1 MQEIKKIK
9 KCVRCGTTIA
19 HMDDCDWFRYIR
31 VKYCDNCKIEA
42 EKERYTR
49 YNRKRKRRLGEQEKA
64 IEQLERENERLRTM
78 LQELERG
85 KK

>member
-1 MQEIKKIK
+1 MQGIK

-19 HMDDCDWFRYIR
+19 YEDDCDWFRYIR
-31 VKYCDNCKIEA
+31 VKYCDNCRKVA

-64 IEQLERENERLRTM
+64 IEQLERENERLRTR
-78 LQELERG
+78 LQEMERG
-85 KK
+85 K